1 MWVKFVNQLGI
12 SLILPLPLSLSLSR
26 SSYHFSLFLQ
36 FYCLL
41 PFLSSRLRL
50 KQTTLSLTFRQPLA
64 MEELQTY
71 RRCIGQQLEELELL
85 SSIYC
90 APGELHLLDAGVVAD
105 FNEFLGESESEV
117 PSPVDVAATLRSNL
131 EYIIKLTMPAKRTVD
146 VRIELP
152 HLYPQLELAR
162 ISVNTTLLGK
172 VKEEHLK
179 VQIKNYLL
187 EQCTGSEEPYVYQVL
202 SWLQE
207 QIEKLLLRPASEFEN
222 PTVVGVEE
230 QQQQQQQPSSRGTTQ
245 ELERIWIYSHH
256 IKSSAK
262 RQELVRQARQM
273 QLTGFSRPGKPGII
287 CVEGR
292 PEQVQEY
299 WRSIKALRW
308 QKITLVRTEQRQ
320 RKRYFENFSEQLF
333 NASND
338 ADDEG
343 VMNMGQFIKFLET
356 HGAGYMK
363 SELFGLD

>member
-1 MWVKFVNQLGI
+1 
-12 SLILPLPLSLSLSR
+12 
-26 SSYHFSLFLQ
+26 
-36 FYCLL
+36 
-41 PFLSSRLRL
+41 
-50 KQTTLSLTFRQPLA
+50 
-64 MEELQTY
+64 MEEELKTY

-90 APGELHLLDAGVVAD
+90 APGELQLLDAGVVAD
-105 FNEFLGESESEV
+105 FNEFLGESRSQSEV
-117 PSPVDVAATLRSNL
+117 PPADAATLRSNL
-131 EYIIKLTMPAKRTVD
+131 EYIIKLNLPAKRTVD

-179 VQIKNYLL
+179 MQIKNYLL
-187 EQCTGSEEPYVYQVL
+187 EECSGSEEPYVYQVL

-222 PTVVGVEE
+222 STLVVEE
-230 QQQQQQQPSSRGTTQ
+230 QQPSSRAAPTQ

-262 RQELVRQARQM
+262 RQELIRQARQL
-273 QLTGFSRPGKPGII
+273 QLSGFSRPGKPGII

-320 RKRYFENFSEQLF
+320 RRRYFDNFSEQLF
-333 NASND
+333 NAGND
-338 ADDEG
+338 AADEEG